1 MASGILAQQV
11 LTADTITEVYA
22 APASKISSLTVNAVT
37 TYSGTTYVNV
47 GVTTQSNINSLN
59 PQPWIEYRAPLLNE
73 GALIER
79 GGIVISNGQ
88 KLVAYTPSE
97 GVIVTVY
104 GYEED
109 V

>member
-1 MASGILAQQV
+1 MASGILAQQI
-11 LTADTITEVYA
+11 LTADTVTEVYA

-37 TYSGTTYVNV
+37 TSGTTYINV
-47 GVTTQSNINSLN
+47 GITTQTNINLLN
-59 PQPWIEYRAPLLNE
+59 PPPWLEYKAPLLNE
-73 GALIER
+73 GALVER

-104 GYEED
+104 GYEEE